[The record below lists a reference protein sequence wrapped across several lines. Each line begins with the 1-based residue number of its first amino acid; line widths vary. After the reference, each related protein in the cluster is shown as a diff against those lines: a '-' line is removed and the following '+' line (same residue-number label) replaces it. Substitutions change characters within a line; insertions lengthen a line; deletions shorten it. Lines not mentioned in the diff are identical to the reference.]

1 MTHAREPAFHPRREP
16 ADTLWQRLLE
26 RMHSLVALR

>member
-1 MTHAREPAFHPRREP
+1 MFEPDLDVVIGGS

-26 RMHSLVALR
+26 RMHTLVAMR